1 MPTSPRQAANRLRAE
16 RGGTPTR
23 GWQVCFLRPP
33 HVATKYLEEV
43 CSPTDLFR
51 AKALSS

>member
-23 GWQVCFLRPP
+23 GWQVCLLRPP
-33 HVATKYLEEV
+33 HVATKYLGDV

-51 AKALSS
+51 ANALSS